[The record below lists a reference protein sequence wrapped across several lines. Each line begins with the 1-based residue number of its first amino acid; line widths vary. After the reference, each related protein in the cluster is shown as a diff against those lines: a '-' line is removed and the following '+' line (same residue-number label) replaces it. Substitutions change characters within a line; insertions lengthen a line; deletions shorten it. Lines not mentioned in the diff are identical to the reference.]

1 MKMYIHT
8 KTYTQ
13 NVRSSCLCNCH
24 GNMETI
30 QISFYRWK
38 VKLLVHPDRGTPLSN
53 KEEQTIDTG
62 RSLNRSRGT
71 VWWKQPVS
79 KCRILP
85 GSVYIT
91 YSRPQI
97 YKDGEQVSGWPRQQV
112 KWAHIYTEGN
122 SGGPSRRRDTLYLA
136 VVVAT
141 WDYTWKPQKRTHTR
155 KQSKLSKVCP
165 PLSSWAALVAQQSRI
180 RLQCRMQVWSLRW
193 EDALEKEMTT
203 HSSILAWEIP
213 WTEEPGGLQCM

>member
-97 YKDGEQVSGWPRQQV
+97 YKDGEQVSGTVQWLAEAASKV
-112 KWAHIYTEGN
+112 GAHIHRGKLRRSLQAERHFVSC
-122 SGGPSRRRDTLYLA
+122 SGGGYMRLHVKTPKKDTHKKT
-136 VVVAT
+136 V
-141 WDYTWKPQKRTHTR
+141 K
-155 KQSKLSKVCP
+155 
-165 PLSSWAALVAQQSRI
+165 
-180 RLQCRMQVWSLRW
+180 
-193 EDALEKEMTT
+193 
-203 HSSILAWEIP
+203 
-213 WTEEPGGLQCM
+213 TE